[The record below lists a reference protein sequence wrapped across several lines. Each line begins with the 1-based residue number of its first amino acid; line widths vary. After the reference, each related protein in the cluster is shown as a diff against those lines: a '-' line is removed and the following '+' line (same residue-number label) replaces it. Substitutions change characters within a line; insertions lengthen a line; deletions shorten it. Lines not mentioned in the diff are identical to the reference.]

1 MGKVEIVK
9 PEAIIDVKIG
19 SAFLKE
25 LQTVTVYL
33 SSLKSTDDLKKIVDK
48 VNNKEELNEWE
59 QVMYTMLVLVTTIE
73 ENARKEG
80 LTTIEE
86 VPEGN
91 QPLV

>member
-1 MGKVEIVK
+1 MGKIEIVK
-9 PEAIIDVKIG
+9 PDAVIDVKIG
-19 SAFLKE
+19 TAFLKE

-33 SSLKSTDDLKKIVDK
+33 SSLKSTEELKEIVNK
-48 VNNKEELNEWE
+48 VNNKQELSEWE

-80 LTTIEE
+80 LTTVEE
-86 VPEGN
+86 VQEGQ